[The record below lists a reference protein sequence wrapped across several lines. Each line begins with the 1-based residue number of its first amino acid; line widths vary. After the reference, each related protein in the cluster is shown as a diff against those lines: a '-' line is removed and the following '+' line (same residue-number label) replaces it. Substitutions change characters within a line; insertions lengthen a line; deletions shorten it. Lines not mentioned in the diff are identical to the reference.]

1 MKRYLTIILISI
13 NYLLLIFLTG
23 LVIYINFFRQKSEEV
38 IIESV
43 EKGEPIIKEE
53 VKSQIAVEVKGAV
66 ANPGVYF
73 FEEGAIIDNLIEQ
86 AGGLDYNAYTK
97 NINFSKKLLNEMVIY
112 VYTNYEYS
120 QIDKKEEKEET
131 PVCNCPEVNI
141 EPCLESGVSIIIP
154 QENDN
159 QIISTED
166 NTSNLVN
173 INTASLSELM
183 SLSGIG
189 EAKAK
194 SIISY
199 REINGNFAS
208 IEDIKNVSGISDNI
222 YEKIKDYITI

>member
-1 MKRYLTIILISI
+1 MKKYLMIVLITL
-13 NYLLLIFLTG
+13 NYLLLLFLIG
-23 LVIYINFFRQKSEEV
+23 LIIYINFFKISSEEV
-38 IIESV
+38 IREPLELTDSV
-43 EKGEPIIKEE
+43 IKEE
-53 VKSQIAVEVKGAV
+53 TNLKIAVEVKGAV

-73 FEEGAIIDNLIEQ
+73 FENDAIIDDLINA
-86 AGGLDYNAYTK
+86 AGGLDYNAYSK

-131 PVCNCPEVNI
+131 PICNCPEVNI
-141 EPCLESGVSIIIP
+141 EPCLESGVSIILP

-199 REINGNFAS
+199 RETNGNFAS
-208 IEDIKNVSGISDNI
+208 IEDIKNVSGISDNL

>member
-1 MKRYLTIILISI
+1 MKKNLTIILIAF
-13 NYLLLIFLTG
+13 NYLLLISLIG
-23 LVIYINFFRQKSEEV
+23 LIIYINFFKDISDSVV
-38 IIESV
+38 I
-43 EKGEPIIKEE
+43 EPIEVKEPVIKEE
-53 VKSQIAVEVKGAV
+53 VKSQIVVEVKGAV

-73 FEEGAIIDNLIEQ
+73 FEEGAIIDNLITE

-97 NINFSKKLLNEMVIY
+97 NINFSKKLLNEMVVY

-120 QIDKKEEKEET
+120 QIDKKEVDKET

-141 EPCLESGVSIIIP
+141 EPCLEKGESIIAP
-154 QENDN
+154 KENDN
-159 QIISTED
+159 QISLSDD
-166 NTSNLVN
+166 NNSNLIN
-173 INTASLSELM
+173 INTAGLSDLM

-199 REINGNFAS
+199 RETNGDFTS
-208 IEDIKNVSGISDNI
+208 IEDIKKVSGISEAI